1 MYIYQTDNWPRFTWD
16 RDLVGGKLAKVNKE
30 AGFLE
35 GRLAAI
41 GFDAMQHAA
50 VEALTHDIVSS
61 SEIEGWFSIQ
71 TRCAHL
77 WPEEWAYI

>member
-50 VEALTHDIVSS
+50 LLGNILLVGELDGLLQVIH
-61 SEIEGWFSIQ
+61 GQ
-71 TRCAHL
+71 TL
-77 WPEEWAYI
+77 IM